1 MASTIALR
9 SIKFTDS
16 TLNITQ
22 YLDGT
27 NSLPCSL
34 EPGSNDINMIEIKG
48 VYKRYGKN
56 LILNNLNMTVPE
68 GCM

>member
-1 MASTIALR
+1 MVSIALKN
-9 SIKFTDS
+9 IKITDS

-22 YLDGT
+22 YLDG
-27 NSLPCSL
+27 NSLSQISL
-34 EPGSNDINMIEIKG
+34 EHRGKNMIEIQG

-56 LILNNLNMTVPE
+56 IILNNLSLTVPE